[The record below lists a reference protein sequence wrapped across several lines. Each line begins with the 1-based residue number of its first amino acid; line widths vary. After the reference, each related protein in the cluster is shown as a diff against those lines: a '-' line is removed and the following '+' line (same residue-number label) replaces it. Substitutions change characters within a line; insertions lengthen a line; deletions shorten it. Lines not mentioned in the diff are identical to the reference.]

1 MDKNSLKV
9 GVVGCGEIAK
19 NVHIPVFKSLKDVE
33 VVAVCDKNKSLVF
46 ETSKIFNIPKAYTDI
61 DKMLQVESLDLLSI
75 CTPPQT
81 HFNLSIR
88 AMSFGVH
95 VLVEKPMALTLKE
108 AEKMVTVSRK
118 NKVKLC
124 IAHNFLFNPVIQK
137 SKKIVEK
144 GIIGKIIN
152 VEVNIF
158 SKISGKLANPNHWCH
173 HLPGGIIGE
182 YGPHAVYVAQTF
194 LGKIHEIHA
203 VKLKSTVFPFVL
215 ADGIKVLLKGDKSIG
230 SFSVLCNSSKYSFE
244 VDIFGEKGTLHLDIY
259 PFPRIF
265 KVGKENL
272 HPLLTIKE
280 DLFKIIQT
288 ITSFPK
294 VLLTKPISQIYKTHK
309 ILIRMFVE
317 SIRKNGNPPI
327 TGEEGKETVRI
338 LGEALKRVG
347 LLNFS
352 GK

>member
-1 MDKNSLKV
+1 MGKNSLKV

-19 NVHIPVFKSLKDVE
+19 NVHIPIFKSLKDVE

-61 DKMLQVESLDLLSI
+61 DKMLQDESLDLVSI

-182 YGPHAVYVAQTF
+182 YGPHAVPLKLIF
-194 LGKIHEIHA
+194 LGK
-203 VKLKSTVFPFVL
+203 
-215 ADGIKVLLKGDKSIG
+215 
-230 SFSVLCNSSKYSFE
+230 
-244 VDIFGEKGTLHLDIY
+244 
-259 PFPRIF
+259 
-265 KVGKENL
+265 KE
-272 HPLLTIKE
+272 
-280 DLFKIIQT
+280 LFT
-288 ITSFPK
+288 
-294 VLLTKPISQIYKTHK
+294 
-309 ILIRMFVE
+309 
-317 SIRKNGNPPI
+317 
-327 TGEEGKETVRI
+327 
-338 LGEALKRVG
+338 
-347 LLNFS
+347 
-352 GK
+352 